1 MAGTGH
7 TFQRMTPARL
17 KAELAVAERQ
27 VGDIEAGL
35 ASGGNAYKFNSYH
48 LRRARQKAEHLRNEI
63 AARASGDGL
72 ERVVIVLGVVT
83 EKVAKRQIPM
93 SSLDL
98 VEAQLKAIAQQTAVA
113 MSMVAQ
119 LRSGGPQPAAAPAL
133 AVVPRRAPMDPIRE
147 VQMLAAK
154 YVAEGKSWDQ
164 FQDLI
169 DVSLMQSAIKQFTE
183 FGPGRS
189 DGRRDPSKFRAHI
202 MAAVPTVDKAR
213 VA

>member
-7 TFQRMTPARL
+7 TFQRMTVPRL

-35 ASGGNAYKFNSYH
+35 ASNGNAYKFNSYH

-72 ERVVIVLGVVT
+72 ERVVIVLGVVA
-83 EKVAKRQIPM
+83 EKAAKGQIPM

-119 LRSGGPQPAAAPAL
+119 LRSPAQPAAPAL
-133 AVVPRRAPMDPIRE
+133 AVVPKRAPMDPIRE

-154 YVAEGKSWDQ
+154 YVAEGKSWDM

-169 DVSLMQSAIKQFTE
+169 DRDLMLAAQRQYAE

-189 DGRRDPSKFRAHI
+189 AGRRSVAGFREHI
-202 MAAVPTVDKAR
+202 MSAVPTVDKAR